1 MPQDIFMQGAFAR
14 KKEDHKTVEA
24 VHAPAI
30 SPFDSSV
37 HLSEKKA
44 PVSRPIPSP
53 LSMSE
58 GPMQLRES
66 QSVEQRG
73 RDSFEYDVK
82 KALDAMKARL
92 AIKLA
97 AQKKGKE
104 KKKRKEKKKKE
115 DK

>member
-1 MPQDIFMQGAFAR
+1 MQGAFAR
-14 KKEDHKTVEA
+14 KKEDHKPAEP
-24 VHAPAI
+24 VHAPSV

-37 HLSEKKA
+37 HLSDKKA
-44 PVSRPIPSP
+44 PTARPMPSP

-66 QSVEQRG
+66 QNVEQRG

-97 AQKKGKE
+97 AQKKAKE
-104 KKKRKEKKKKE
+104 KKKRKEKKKKGE
-115 DK
+115 K